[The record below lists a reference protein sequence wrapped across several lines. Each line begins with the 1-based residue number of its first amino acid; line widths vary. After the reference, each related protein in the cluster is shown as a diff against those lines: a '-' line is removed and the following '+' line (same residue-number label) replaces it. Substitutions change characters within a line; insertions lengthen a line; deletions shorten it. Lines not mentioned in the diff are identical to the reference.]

1 MARLLIFRG
10 DVVEHEVELG
20 VVPVRIGRGEDNDLI
35 LDDPAKGVS
44 RTHAELVYDAGRYVL
59 VDQHSR
65 NGILFNGSR
74 VERAVLRP
82 DSAVTIGSFRLMIVE
97 QAGDSTDRSGPL
109 FDPAAIETRARSID
123 DDTRYEA
130 PVAPN
135 EAHVAN
141 EAPVAPNEAPVAPN
155 EAPVAS
161 NEAAVTPNE
170 APVTPNEAPVT
181 PSAAAAPPAAGW
193 MQTHAKH
200 LWLGGAAVVVAVA
213 IGLSAMMRSP
223 AGPSK
228 ADEVARH
235 LTEAKA
241 LLERNDPERAIAE
254 HLGPALA
261 IDPGNA
267 AALELRSQAQAVLDA
282 HRVAQG
288 TPGGGPVE
296 TTTIPTEPTEAPT
309 EASTVPL
316 AGGMPARERPTAA
329 IPPEQ
334 GGLERRPGE
343 SNNSLRER
351 ERAMTASYEE
361 AKRVL
366 ARGEFA
372 TAEQLLSTIV
382 STAGPRYRDASATL
396 IDARRQ
402 RRDAGLRLMAQ
413 AGEDEAA
420 GRWDAA
426 IEKLKRAQ
434 AIDSTTAVDGDIAR
448 VTAAKM
454 AFIANKLKEAD
465 AKFKL
470 QTSASDAGALALY
483 QEVIRLLPTDHPR
496 YAEVR
501 TRITELQ
508 K

>member
-1 MARLLIFRG
+1 VARLLVFRG

-35 LDDPAKGVS
+35 LDDPGKGVS
-44 RTHAELVYDAGRYVL
+44 RTHAELVYDAGRYIL

-65 NGILFNGSR
+65 NGISVNGSR

-82 DSAVTIGSFRLMIVE
+82 DSAVTIGSFRLMVVD
-97 QAGDSTDRSGPL
+97 QAGDSSDRAVPML
-109 FDPAAIETRARSID
+109 ETAAVETRSLSVD
-123 DDTRYEA
+123 DDTHYEAAAPANETPAPPDEA
-130 PVAPN
+130 PVP
-135 EAHVAN
+135 
-141 EAPVAPNEAPVAPN
+141 PNEAPVVPN
-155 EAPVAS
+155 EA
-161 NEAAVTPNE
+161 AAVPSE
-170 APVTPNEAPVT
+170 ASVARG
-181 PSAAAAPPAAGW
+181 AAAAPPAAGW
-193 MQTHAKH
+193 MQTHASY

-213 IGLSAMMRSP
+213 VGLTAMMRSS

-228 ADEVARH
+228 ADDIAGH
-235 LTEAKA
+235 LSRAKA
-241 LLERNDPERAIAE
+241 LLEQNDPERAISE

-267 AALELRSQAQAVLDA
+267 AAVELRSQAQAAIDA
-282 HRVAQG
+282 QRVAQG
-288 TPGGGPVE
+288 TSGGAPVA
-296 TTTIPTEPTEAPT
+296 TNTIPPTQPTEAAP
-309 EASTVPL
+309 EASPVPA
-316 AGGMPARERPTAA
+316 AGGTPVRERPTAA
-329 IPPEQ
+329 LPPEQ

-343 SNNSLRER
+343 SNSSLRER

-366 ARGEFA
+366 ARGDYA

-382 STAGPRYRDASATL
+382 STAGQRYRDASATL

-402 RRDAGLRLMAQ
+402 RRDAGLRLLAQ

-426 IEKLKRAQ
+426 IEKLKQVHAN
-434 AIDSTTAVDGDIAR
+434 DSTAAVDSDIAR
-448 VTAAKM
+448 LTAAKV

-483 QEVIRLLPTDHPR
+483 QEIIRLLPTDHPR
-496 YAEVR
+496 YNEVR
-501 TRITELQ
+501 TRIMELQ